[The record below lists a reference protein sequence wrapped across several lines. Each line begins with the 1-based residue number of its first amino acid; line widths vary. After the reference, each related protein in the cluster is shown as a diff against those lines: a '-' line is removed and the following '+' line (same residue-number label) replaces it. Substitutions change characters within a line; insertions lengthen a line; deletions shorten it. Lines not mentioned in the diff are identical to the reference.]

1 METKKLENFAR
12 YARRSLMEQVTVR
25 LEQVLAVD
33 SGATREQPGA
43 VKELNNTIKEHNK
56 EQVVERVAYT
66 WFNRFCALRFMDV
79 NRYARIGVV
88 SPASGQFQPEI
99 LADAKMGHIDEQLV
113 SAKTREHIIALLN
126 GKAPSHDP
134 QGEAYRLLLVG
145 TCNYWH
151 QAMPFLFERIG
162 DYTELLMPDDLLSGN
177 SILAYA
183 REAMT
188 PDACRDV
195 EVVGWLYQFDIAE
208 KKDEI
213 FAGLKKNIKISA
225 ENIPAATQLFT
236 PHWIVRYMV
245 ENSLGR
251 LRLLN
256 RPGSRLIE
264 RMDYYFEPE
273 QVETD
278 FLRISKP
285 EEIKICDPACGSG
298 HILVYAFDLLYAIY
312 EEEGYDPDGIPEKIL
327 THNLYGIEIDEYL
340 SRVPEPAYAPDAKN
354 VIPIL
359 DGDWF
364 VDDIVGRFRDF
375 MRLTFGDE
383 HYEANLRFIEQALG
397 KNGNARDLRDY
408 FLKDFYRDH
417 VKRYKKRPIYWLFS
431 SQGGS
436 FNALIYMQRYR
447 PDTVGVALNDYLREF
462 RAKLTS
468 RKHHLEV
475 VSISA
480 SAEQRDKSKALKE
493 TEKLNRIIVELE
505 EYEREVLYPLAIKQ
519 VEIDL
524 DDGVKVN
531 YPKLGAALKIIPG
544 L

>member
-12 YARRSLMEQVTVR
+12 YARRNLMEQVTIK
-25 LEQVLAVD
+25 LERVLAVD
-33 SGATREQPGA
+33 SGATREQPEA
-43 VKELNNTIKEHNK
+43 VKELNNAIKEHDK

-79 NRYARIGVV
+79 NRYTRIGVV

-99 LADAKMGHIDEQLV
+99 LADAKMGYIDEQV
-113 SAKTREHIIALLN
+113 ASGKNRQHIIALLN

-145 TCNYWH
+145 ACNYWH
-151 QAMPFLFERIG
+151 RAMPFLFERIG
-162 DYTELLMPDDLLSGN
+162 DYSELLMPDDLLSGN
-177 SILAYA
+177 SILAYT

-188 PDACRDV
+188 PNACRDV
-195 EVVGWLYQFDIAE
+195 EVVGWLYQFYIAE

-225 ENIPAATQLFT
+225 ENIPAATMREF
-236 PHWIVRYMV
+236 ISYAVGCMFGRYAL
-245 ENSLGR
+245 EEAG
-251 LRLLN
+251 
-256 RPGSRLIE
+256 LILAN
-264 RMDYYFEPE
+264 
-273 QVETD
+273 Q
-278 FLRISKP
+278 
-285 EEIKICDPACGSG
+285 G
-298 HILVYAFDLLYAIY
+298 
-312 EEEGYDPDGIPEKIL
+312 DG
-327 THNLYGIEIDEYL
+327 IDEYL
-340 SRVPEPAYAPDAKN
+340 SRVPEPAYTPDAKN
-354 VIPIL
+354 VIPVL

-375 MRLTFGDE
+375 LRQTFGDE

-397 KNGNARDLRDY
+397 KNGNTRDVRDY

-431 SQGGS
+431 SPGGS
-436 FNALIYMQRYR
+436 FNALVYMHRYR
-447 PDTVGVALNDYLREF
+447 PDTVGVVLNDYLREF

-480 SAEQRDKSKALKE
+480 SAAQRDKTIALKE

-505 EYEREVLYPLAIKQ
+505 EYERDVLYPLAIKQ

-524 DDGVKVN
+524 DDGVKLN
-531 YPKLGAALKIIPG
+531 YPKFGAALKKIPG